1 VTAEDWREMRARL
14 DRRTEPVG
22 TAIPF
27 IERSTDRR
35 LEARVGQAGGL
46 RVVLAIG
53 DETGGKVFMDPS
65 PAMRLAWFLLEAAA
79 GKAAANAARRAF
91 YAEPDKRAR

>member
-27 IERSTDRR
+27 IERSTGRR
-35 LEARVGQAGGL
+35 LAARVGQVGL
-46 RVVLAIG
+46 RVMLAIG

-65 PAMRLAWFLLEAAA
+65 AAMRLAWFLLEAAA
-79 GKAAANAARRAF
+79 GKRAANAARRAF
-91 YAEPDKRAR
+91 DVEPDKRAR

>member
-1 VTAEDWREMRARL
+1 VTAEDWREMHARL

-27 IERSTDRR
+27 IERSTGRR
-35 LEARVGQAGGL
+35 LEARVGQVGGL

-53 DETGGKVFMDPS
+53 DET
-65 PAMRLAWFLLEAAA
+65 
-79 GKAAANAARRAF
+79 RR
-91 YAEPDKRAR
+91 EGVHGS